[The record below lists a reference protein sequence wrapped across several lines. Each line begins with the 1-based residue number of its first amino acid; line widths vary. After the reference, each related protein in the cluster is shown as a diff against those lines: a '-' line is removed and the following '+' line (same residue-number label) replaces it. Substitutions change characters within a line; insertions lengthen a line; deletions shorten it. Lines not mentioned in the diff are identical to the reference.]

1 MSYKELYKSGTP
13 NLIANVYSLKKE
25 LHEVK
30 KEKLEQNWELQ
41 SLTKKFEELQ
51 LLTKKFEEL
60 ESQIQ
65 KYLKD
70 PKPITKEMGA
80 MIDEILWDPHEYG
93 ECENCGVSM
102 TEDDSLN
109 GEGCCEAC
117 NTYG

>member
-1 MSYKELYKSGTP
+1 MNNQNSKHVIMNRTIVNKSYKELNKSSP
-13 NLIANVYSLKKE
+13 SNLISYIYSLKKE

-51 LLTKKFEEL
+51 SLTKKFEEL

-80 MIDEILWDPHEYG
+80 MIDEILW
-93 ECENCGVSM
+93 
-102 TEDDSLN
+102 LN
-109 GEGCCEAC
+109 KLP
-117 NTYG
+117 